1 MQNWIVEYKYT
12 KQHNSPPA
20 ALKKSWKPK
29 KFGHVSLTINPPPLV
44 PKSPAS
50 HVPPHTPLLIS
61 PTHKRFFS
69 HNSLLTSLS
78 LSLWFFCQWLPLK
91 LLRLPQRHC
100 WKMSLTLWSP
110 QSGTSTSLRCGG
122 HSFSLTISSLSKM
135 VTLQRSSKSLK
146 ASIMNSTTATIS
158 TGFWVLKLLAFPSKT
173 QLVVALATWCP
184 RRSISTQLTM
194 TAL

>member
-1 MQNWIVEYKYT
+1 MNTNIQYT
-12 KQHNSPPA
+12 NNTIAHRQP
-20 ALKKSWKPK
+20 LKKSWKPK
-29 KFGHVSLTINPPPLV
+29 KFGHVPVTINPPLV
-44 PKSPAS
+44 PKSQAS
-50 HVPPHTPLLIS
+50 HVTPRTPLLIS
-61 PTHKRFFS
+61 PTHKLLVS
-69 HNSLLTSLS
+69 HNSLLTSLTS
-78 LSLWFFCQWLPLK
+78 LSLWFLCQWPPLK

-135 VTLQRSSKSLK
+135 VTLRRSSKSLK
-146 ASIMNSTTATIS
+146 ALIMNSTTATIS